1 MDKFRKTSGVV
12 ALNTYGDRLAAYAV
26 LGLVSSGDKN
36 LLERRAVEL
45 PSAAR
50 SRERKE
56 RSSLVAAGDS
66 PPNGFVNW
74 GGGSLLG

>member
-1 MDKFRKTSGVV
+1 VSERRMREDV
-12 ALNTYGDRLAAYAV
+12 AAEYAV
-26 LGLVSSGDKN
+26 PGLVSSGDKN

-56 RSSLVAAGDS
+56 QSSLVAAGDES
-66 PPNGFVNW
+66 PNGLVNW
-74 GGGSLLG
+74 GAGSLLG